1 MKRMSIV
8 VLVFLTWYAG
18 CGGAEQ
24 VILLVAEGVTQTL
37 LNRVYT
43 PALDALIR
51 HSTQRTLFFR
61 NFHLII

>member
-51 HSTQRTLFFR
+51 HSTQRT
-61 NFHLII
+61 